1 MDAQSSAVAFIPA
14 RSGSKR
20 LPHKNIRLLAGHPV
34 MAYSICAARASGVF
48 EAVIVSTDSEVY
60 ADIARHY
67 GAEAPFLRSAEI
79 SGDRSPDADW
89 VRLAVERLDAT
100 GRRFDAFSILRP
112 TSPFR
117 KPQTIRRAWTRFLAA
132 EGIDSLRA
140 VERVE
145 QHPGKLWVVRGD
157 RLLPLLPLS
166 PEDTPWHSQQMAAL
180 PAVYVQNASLEIAW
194 SRVVRDTGTIAG
206 TVMLPFFTEG
216 DEGLD
221 INRPKDWWWAERL
234 IALGE
239 ASLPAIDRPPY
250 PADRLP
256 SGITGQSEHAPKS

>member
-1 MDAQSSAVAFIPA
+1 MV
-14 RSGSKR
+14 
-20 LPHKNIRLLAGHPV
+20 
-34 MAYSICAARASGVF
+34 
-48 EAVIVSTDSEVY
+48 
-60 ADIARHY
+60 
-67 GAEAPFLRSAEI
+67 
-79 SGDRSPDADW
+79 
-89 VRLAVERLDAT
+89 
-100 GRRFDAFSILRP
+100 
-112 TSPFR
+112 
-117 KPQTIRRAWTRFLAA
+117 
-132 EGIDSLRA
+132 
-140 VERVE
+140 
-145 QHPGKLWVVRGD
+145 
-157 RLLPLLPLS
+157 
-166 PEDTPWHSQQMAAL
+166 AL

-256 SGITGQSEHAPKS
+256 SGITGQSEHASKS